1 MAHMAWHETFHD
13 SSDFQTFDWKRE
25 KCFAIVRIGQ
35 KLLGEEEETEKRE
48 SRKGKGIE
56 LLVFADT

>member
-13 SSDFQTFDWKRE
+13 SSDFQTFDRKRE

-56 LLVFADT
+56 